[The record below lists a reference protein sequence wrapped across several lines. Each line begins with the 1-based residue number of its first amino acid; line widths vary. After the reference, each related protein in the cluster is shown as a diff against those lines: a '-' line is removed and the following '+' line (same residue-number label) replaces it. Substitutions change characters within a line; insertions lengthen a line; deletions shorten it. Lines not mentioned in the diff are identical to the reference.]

1 MSGWRRWSGIR
12 SRLTLS
18 YVAAMLVV
26 LGVYAVGVFT
36 VVRRSA
42 SSALDTQIRADFMWA
57 TEMWEEQPDGRLS
70 WFDGQDAPDD
80 EDRPWLRV
88 WAPNGELLA
97 QTAVARRNPLP
108 ESATLADQPS
118 GSIQTAESAGLP
130 FRVLTRAVTVGDR
143 PVIIQVA
150 RAEAPMHRELYQL
163 VLVFVLGLPLAV
175 AAAAL
180 GGYAL
185 ARRALAPVGR
195 MAERARAITATRL
208 SERLP
213 VDDADDELGK
223 LALVFNRTLERLE
236 NSFEQMRRFTGD
248 VSHQLRTPLTAL
260 RTVGEVAL
268 REDRSKDEYR
278 ATIGSMLEDA
288 DRLRSLVDRL
298 LTLSRASSAERAA
311 AVPLDLGNLAQEVA
325 AHLRVLADERMQTIE
340 VRRETHVPCL
350 ADPILIRQAAIN
362 LVDNAL
368 KYSPE
373 GSRVTL
379 TVRFAQEPGGAAVCL
394 DVTDQGP
401 GIASDAVDRIFQRFY
416 HGAAPAGT
424 RSHGLGLAIAKAV
437 AEANQGRLT
446 SQSTPGQGSTF
457 TIVLP
462 PAPVAAVSPNDP
474 SRDRRSASSP
484 APHRLVSRADGPA
497 AG

>member
-1 MSGWRRWSGIR
+1 MTSEWRRWTGVR
-12 SRLTLS
+12 SRLTLA
-18 YVAAMLVV
+18 YVAAMLIV
-26 LGVYAVGVFT
+26 LAVYAVGVFT

-42 SSALDTQIRADFMWA
+42 SLALDTQIRADFMWA

-70 WFDGQDAPDD
+70 WFDGHDVPKEAPDD
-80 EDRPWLRV
+80 EERPWLRV
-88 WAPNGELLA
+88 WTPGGELLA

-108 ESATLADQPS
+108 DSASLASEPN
-118 GSIQTAESAGLP
+118 GSIRTADSAGLP
-130 FRVLTRAVTVGDR
+130 FRVLTRAVTVGER
-143 PVIIQVA
+143 PVVIQVA
-150 RAEAPMHRELYQL
+150 RSEAPMRRELYQL

-195 MAERARAITATRL
+195 MADRARAITATRL

-213 VDDADDELGK
+213 VDDAGDELGT

-236 NSFEQMRRFTGD
+236 NSFEQMRAFTGD

-298 LTLSRASSAERAA
+298 LTLSRASSAERIET
-311 AVPLDLGNLAQEVA
+311 VPFDLSHLAEEVA
-325 AHLRVLADERMQTIE
+325 GHLRVLADARAQTIE
-340 VRRETHVPCL
+340 VRRETSAPCL
-350 ADPILIRQAAIN
+350 GDPVLIRQAAIN

-368 KYSPE
+368 KYSSD
-373 GSRVTL
+373 GSRVLL
-379 TVRFAQEPGGAAVCL
+379 TIRAAEEAGSACVCL
-394 DVTDQGP
+394 DVADQGP
-401 GIASDAVDRIFQRFY
+401 GIASADVDRIFQRFY
-416 HGAAPAGT
+416 HGVAPAGT

-446 SQSTPGQGSTF
+446 SRSVPGEGSTF
-457 TIVLP
+457 SLVLP
-462 PAPVAAVSPNDP
+462 QAPSITTTPTDHSFDRRPAPAPLP
-474 SRDRRSASSP
+474 PRRTPASA
-484 APHRLVSRADGPA
+484 
-497 AG
+497 

>member
-1 MSGWRRWSGIR
+1 MTRGWRRWSGVR
-12 SRLTLS
+12 SRLTLA

-26 LGVYAVGVFT
+26 LSLYAVGVFT

-42 SSALDTQIRADFMWA
+42 SSTLDTQIRADFMWA

-70 WFDGQDAPDD
+70 WFDGHDAPDD

-88 WAPNGELLA
+88 WASDGELLA
-97 QTAVARRNPLP
+97 QTAVARRNPL
-108 ESATLADQPS
+108 SDGVSLTGQPP
-118 GSIQTAESAGLP
+118 GSIRTADSAGLP

-143 PVIIQVA
+143 PVVIQVA
-150 RAEAPMHRELYQL
+150 RSEAPMRRELYEL
-163 VLVFVLGLPLAV
+163 VVVFVLGLPLAV

-185 ARRALAPVGR
+185 ARRALVPVGR

-213 VDDADDELGK
+213 VDDANDELGT

-268 REDRSKDEYR
+268 RQDRSKNEYR

-298 LTLSRASSAERAA
+298 LTLSRASSAESTE
-311 AVPLDLGNLAQEVA
+311 AVPLDLGSLSEEVA
-325 AHLRVLADERMQTIE
+325 AHLRVLAEERTQTIE
-340 VRRETHVPCL
+340 VRRETSALCL
-350 ADPILIRQAAIN
+350 ADPLLIRQALIN

-368 KYSPE
+368 KYSPD
-373 GSRVTL
+373 GSRVVLTARSVEQTGTL
-379 TVRFAQEPGGAAVCL
+379 FVCV

-401 GIASDAVDRIFQRFY
+401 GIESHDVDRIFQRFY
-416 HGAAPAGT
+416 HGEAPAGT

-437 AEANQGRLT
+437 AEAHQGRLT
-446 SQSTPGQGSTF
+446 SESAPGQGSIF
-457 TIVLP
+457 SIVLP
-462 PAPVAAVSPNDP
+462 QAPIDAAAPSSQAHDRRLAPAPL
-474 SRDRRSASSP
+474 
-484 APHRLVSRADGPA
+484 PHRRTPA
-497 AG
+497 SA

>member
-1 MSGWRRWSGIR
+1 MTFEWRRWSGVH

-26 LGVYAVGVFT
+26 LGIYAAGVFT

-57 TEMWEEQPDGRLS
+57 TEMWEEEPDGRLS
-70 WFDGQDAPDD
+70 WFDGHGAIED

-88 WAPNGELLA
+88 WTPNGELLA
-97 QTAVARRNPLP
+97 QTAMAQRNPLP
-108 ESATLADQPS
+108 DSASLATEPS
-118 GSIQTAESAGLP
+118 GSIRTADSAGLP
-130 FRVLTRAVTVGDR
+130 FRVLTRSVTVGDR

-150 RAEAPMHRELYQL
+150 RSEAPMRRELYQL

-213 VDDADDELGK
+213 VDDANDELGK

-268 REDRSKDEYR
+268 RDHRSKEEYR

-298 LTLSRASSAERAA
+298 LTLSRASSAESTE
-311 AVPLDLGNLAQEVA
+311 AVPMDLSSLAEEVA
-325 AHLRVLADERMQTIE
+325 AHLRVLADERTQTIE
-340 VRRETHVPCL
+340 VRRETNAPCL
-350 ADPILIRQAAIN
+350 ADPVLIRQAAIN

-368 KYSPE
+368 KYSPN
-373 GSRVTL
+373 GSRVVL
-379 TVRFAQEPGGAAVCL
+379 TVRAAEEAGVPCVRL

-401 GIASDAVDRIFQRFY
+401 GIAAGDVNRIFQRFY

-446 SQSTPGQGSTF
+446 SRSTPGEGSTF
-457 TIVLP
+457 SLILPQAPIVVP
-462 PAPVAAVSPNDP
+462 PADQVHS
-474 SRDRRSASSP
+474 SRPASAP
-484 APHRLVSRADGPA
+484 LPHRRTA
-497 AG
+497 ASA

>member
-1 MSGWRRWSGIR
+1 M
-12 SRLTLS
+12 
-18 YVAAMLVV
+18 MVV
-26 LGVYAVGVFT
+26 LSLYAVGVFT

-88 WAPNGELLA
+88 WAPDGELLA
-97 QTAVARRNPLP
+97 QTAVARRNPL
-108 ESATLADQPS
+108 SDGSSLAGQS
-118 GSIQTAESAGLP
+118 GSIRTADSAGLP

-143 PVIIQVA
+143 PVVIQVA
-150 RAEAPMHRELYQL
+150 RSEAPMRRELYQL
-163 VLVFVLGLPLAV
+163 VFVFVLGLPLAV

-195 MAERARAITATRL
+195 MAERARAISATRL

-213 VDDADDELGK
+213 VDDANDELGK

-268 REDRSKDEYR
+268 REDRSKDDYR

-288 DRLRSLVDRL
+288 DCLRSLVDRL
-298 LTLSRASSAERAA
+298 LTLSRASSAERTE
-311 AVPLDLGNLAQEVA
+311 AVPLDLGNLGEEVA
-325 AHLRVLADERMQTIE
+325 GHLRVLAEERLQTVE
-340 VRRETHVPCL
+340 VRREASAWCL
-350 ADPILIRQAAIN
+350 ADPLLIRQAVIN

-368 KYSPE
+368 KYSPD
-373 GSRVTL
+373 GSHVVL
-379 TVRFAQEPGGAAVCL
+379 TARSVVESGAPFVCL

-401 GIASDAVDRIFQRFY
+401 GIESHDVDRIFQRFY
-416 HGAAPAGT
+416 HGAPPVGT

-437 AEANQGRLT
+437 AEAHQGRLT
-446 SQSTPGQGSTF
+446 SRSTPGHGSTF
-457 TIVLP
+457 SIVLP
-462 PAPVAAVSPNDP
+462 QAPVEARAPIDQAH
-474 SRDRRSASSP
+474 DRRRAATP
-484 APHRLVSRADGPA
+484 LPHRRTPA
-497 AG
+497 SA